1 MRNLT
6 KGSPVKMILMFAV
19 PLFIGQL
26 FQLFYSLVDTRIV
39 GALLGDTALAAVG
52 ATTSLCDLLN
62 NLLNG
67 FTNGFGIIIATY
79 FGAGNKR
86 IMKNAIAGTVVLSV
100 SITVAISAAGT
111 IALYGILN
119 LLNVSPELFGA
130 SSSYLRIIMM
140 GLIAGAMYNMLASIL
155 RAIGDSFT
163 PLIFLIIS
171 TVLNIILDYTFIKY
185 LDTGVAGAAVATV
198 VSQLV
203 SAILCF
209 IYMYKKYPELRL
221 GMDNF
226 IESKPLLVKMLSTGA
241 SMSFMISFVHI
252 GTVALQTSI
261 NTFGTNIIVAHT
273 AARKASSIFMLPFSV
288 FGTTLATYCSQ
299 NFGAGEY
306 SRIKTGIRSSVLLTF
321 IWCTAVI
328 VVANTLSP
336 VIINAITATSE
347 PEVIDTA
354 TLYLRIN
361 TALYYIPAVI
371 CLFRQGMQGFGD
383 NITPL
388 ISSSMELIVKVLAAV
403 LLAPAIGYMGIIVA
417 EPIAWIVMVI
427 PLIISM
433 RKFFKK
439 YNL

>member
-119 LLNVSPELFGA
+119 LLNVSPELFDA

-209 IYMYKKYPELRL
+209 IYMYKKYPELHL
-221 GMDNF
+221 CIDNF
-226 IESKPLLVKMLSTGA
+226 IESKPILVKMLSTGA

>member
-86 IMKNAIAGTVVLSV
+86 IMKNAIAGTVMLSV
-100 SITVAISAAGT
+100 SITVAISVIGT

-119 LLNVSPELFGA
+119 LLNVSPELFDA

-163 PLIFLIIS
+163 PLIFLIVS

-185 LDTGVAGAAVATV
+185 LNTGVAGAAVATV

-203 SAILCF
+203 SAILCY
-209 IYMYKKYPELRL
+209 IYMYKKYPELHL
-221 GMDNF
+221 GKDNF
-226 IESKPLLVKMLSTGA
+226 VESKPLLVKMLSTGA

-306 SRIKTGIRSSVLLTF
+306 SRIKTGIKASVLLTF
-321 IWCTAVI
+321 VWCTAVI

-336 VIINAITATSE
+336 VIIKAITATSE
-347 PEVIDTA
+347 PEVINTA

-383 NITPL
+383 NITPI